1 LLTGQIDVENPVR
14 NHRVSNI
21 ESTATCKLHMQETV
35 TDEKGIVDDRKVK
48 IVTFIIKF
56 GCQGSINAMFEVKVK
71 VGSRVRRI
79 SCIFDY
85 EFHWIY

>member
-1 LLTGQIDVENPVR
+1 
-14 NHRVSNI
+14 
-21 ESTATCKLHMQETV
+21 M
-35 TDEKGIVDDRKVK
+35 KVK

-56 GCQGSINAMFEVKVK
+56 GCQGSNNVMFEVKVK

-79 SCIFDY
+79 CRIFDY